1 MMIMETVSVPIN
13 KSYWVVPG
21 RFRAGE
27 YPGSIQ
33 DDVARGKLC
42 WLLEQGI
49 DYFLDL
55 TEPEELKPY
64 RSTLYEEADANNAS
78 IMHKHYP
85 IHDLSTPSMERIM
98 EILDAIDLAISDGKN
113 IYLHC
118 FGGKGRTG
126 LVVGCYLARHG
137 MPGVKALQVIQELR
151 KGLPD
156 AAKPSP
162 ETDEQIRMVKEW
174 TNGK

>member
-1 MMIMETVSVPIN
+1 
-13 KSYWVVPG
+13 
-21 RFRAGE
+21 
-27 YPGSIQ
+27 
-33 DDVARGKLC
+33 
-42 WLLEQGI
+42 
-49 DYFLDL
+49 
-55 TEPEELKPY
+55 
-64 RSTLYEEADANNAS
+64 
-78 IMHKHYP
+78 
-85 IHDLSTPSMERIM
+85 MERIM

-174 TNGK
+174 TKGK